1 MLGLVLGAGLLE
13 KMQKALNT
21 LKALPFHKDVFTVC
35 PPEVESC
42 LLNPEMLQGIG
53 NPGIW
58 SHTGENPGIW
68 SQPGVQVR
76 FPHLVA
82 G

>member
-21 LKALPFHKDVFTVC
+21 LKALPFHKYVFTVC

-42 LLNPEMLQGIG
+42 LLHPEILQRIG

-58 SHTGENPGIW
+58 G
-68 SQPGVQVR
+68 QPGVQVQ